1 MTADIRNPDFL
12 AVCECGQSVRYI
24 HERPEPHDHWHHI
37 ESKEATPWK
46 K

>member
-1 MTADIRNPDFL
+1 MSAQTMPLFL